1 MGGSKEPPARG
12 ENFRRDF
19 NTFSSDF
26 HAGPGAT
33 KKCGKHDCHSPQTI
47 IGYRLMTIWLTGCTS
62 GLGRALVP
70 EFLRAG
76 HTLVGC
82 GRNEIALEHLK
93 NKFPEGHFIPCDVA
107 SDLMVSNF
115 CEKALKAT
123 GAPDLVINNA
133 AIINSP
139 APLWEISPQDF
150 DQLTAVNINGT
161 ANVIRHAVPVML
173 SEGTGII
180 VNLSSGWGRS
190 TSPEV
195 APYCASKW
203 AIEGLTQS
211 LSQELPQGMAAI
223 ALNPG
228 IIATDMLRKCMG
240 KEAESFPTPETWA
253 LTAAPFLTSLTSKD
267 NGQALNAP

>member
-1 MGGSKEPPARG
+1 
-12 ENFRRDF
+12 
-19 NTFSSDF
+19 
-26 HAGPGAT
+26 
-33 KKCGKHDCHSPQTI
+33 
-47 IGYRLMTIWLTGCTS
+47 MTIWLTGCTS

-70 EFLRAG
+70 EFLKAG

-82 GRNEIALEHLK
+82 GRNEIAVEHLK
-93 NKFPEGHFIPCDVA
+93 TEFPEGHFIPCDV
-107 SDLMVSNF
+107 SNDLMVSRF
-115 CEKALKAT
+115 CEQARLAT
-123 GAPDLVINNA
+123 GVPDLVINNA

-150 DQLTAVNINGT
+150 DQLTAININGT
-161 ANVIRHAVPVML
+161 ANVIRHAVPIML
-173 SEGTGII
+173 AEGKGII

-211 LSQELPQGMAAI
+211 LSQELPPDMAAV

-228 IIATDMLRKCMG
+228 IIATNMLRKCMG
-240 KEAESFPTPETWA
+240 KEAENFPTPETWA
-253 LTAAPFLTSLTSKD
+253 FTAAPFLTSLKPED
-267 NGQALNAP
+267 NGQALTAP